1 MTSPAPLTMAM
12 SKTAAA
18 DPFAEEDLIQDELN
32 EPSSVR
38 LDRTNKHGKLIGYSL
53 ITETESDTYTENYD
67 LDDNLVSS
75 FYIDINGYSQ
85 TSTWEP
91 VVDQHGDV
99 VGQRHSSVSSDGSFS
114 AVWTETCDTEGNL
127 LSSTYSS
134 SDGDWESIERVLP
147 PADLAFGPAPLS
159 HALQITGADA
169 DGSTY
174 QRTELFDINGNLVR
188 SEGLNGDGSSE
199 LYAIAPVTNDD
210 GTIQGYEG
218 TWTWTDPNGN
228 ISTWTDHLDAQLT
241 FQDVITDGI
250 NDFDQPKIAIC
261 SDQPE
266 IAICPY
272 PEPQDYW
279 PEPAE
284 LDGSQNDEGSVVPAD
299 WHPEAAP
306 TRIDHTDEF
315 GTLIGYSLITET
327 EWDTY
332 TENFDLD
339 DNLISSTYTN
349 TNGYSQTSTWEALLD
364 QHGDVVGQRH
374 SSVSSDSS
382 FSDSWIETYDTQ
394 ENLLSSTYSSS
405 DGDWESIERVLPPAG
420 LAFGPAP
427 LSHALEITG
436 ADADGSTY
444 QRTELFDINGNLVR
458 SEGLN
463 GDGSSE
469 LYAIAPVTNDDGTIQ
484 GYEGTWTWTDPNGE
498 TTSSE
503 WPERFDLDFNPIG
516 RPIYHKGLMNIRG
529 DLGDTLMMTTHDEPS
544 FAYRSNT
551 GSNHSV
557 LADLPL
563 NEAPVATE
571 TSDELPWINFET
583 SPNDHSTD
591 STDQILES
599 TDHQIL
605 PDSIDSPAP
614 SESWPTAEEL
624 AYTTSFIE
632 GPALSEPPIEIMPL
646 IISSD
651 SSDVKLNRPDHWNIT
666 HASLLGSADL
676 TLRGNKLANVLLG
689 NDGNNRIGG
698 GRGKDLITGGYGFD
712 LFTFRNQRNSFD
724 TITDFNPVE
733 DKFLLKGKVFRDLFS
748 PAGLREGVI
757 GNTLFFDA
765 TSGHL
770 LFAPAGEGSGSRPV
784 RLAALPGLEGFELS
798 ADLFLLG

>member
-1 MTSPAPLTMAM
+1 
-12 SKTAAA
+12 
-18 DPFAEEDLIQDELN
+18 
-32 EPSSVR
+32 
-38 LDRTNKHGKLIGYSL
+38 
-53 ITETESDTYTENYD
+53 
-67 LDDNLVSS
+67 
-75 FYIDINGYSQ
+75 
-85 TSTWEP
+85 
-91 VVDQHGDV
+91 
-99 VGQRHSSVSSDGSFS
+99 
-114 AVWTETCDTEGNL
+114 
-127 LSSTYSS
+127 
-134 SDGDWESIERVLP
+134 
-147 PADLAFGPAPLS
+147 
-159 HALQITGADA
+159 
-169 DGSTY
+169 
-174 QRTELFDINGNLVR
+174 
-188 SEGLNGDGSSE
+188 
-199 LYAIAPVTNDD
+199 
-210 GTIQGYEG
+210 
-218 TWTWTDPNGN
+218 
-228 ISTWTDHLDAQLT
+228 
-241 FQDVITDGI
+241 
-250 NDFDQPKIAIC
+250 
-261 SDQPE
+261 
-266 IAICPY
+266 
-272 PEPQDYW
+272 
-279 PEPAE
+279 
-284 LDGSQNDEGSVVPAD
+284 
-299 WHPEAAP
+299 
-306 TRIDHTDEF
+306 
-315 GTLIGYSLITET
+315 
-327 EWDTY
+327 
-332 TENFDLD
+332 
-339 DNLISSTYTN
+339 
-349 TNGYSQTSTWEALLD
+349 
-364 QHGDVVGQRH
+364 
-374 SSVSSDSS
+374 
-382 FSDSWIETYDTQ
+382 
-394 ENLLSSTYSSS
+394 
-405 DGDWESIERVLPPAG
+405 
-420 LAFGPAP
+420 
-427 LSHALEITG
+427 
-436 ADADGSTY
+436 
-444 QRTELFDINGNLVR
+444 VR

-503 WPERFDLDFNPIG
+503 RPERFDLDFNPIG

-563 NEAPVATE
+563 NEAPVTTE
-571 TSDELPWINFET
+571 TSDGLPWVNFET
-583 SPNDHSTD
+583 SSNDHSTD
-591 STDQILES
+591 STDQIPES

-632 GPALSEPPIEIMPL
+632 DPALSEPPTEIMPL

-676 TLRGNKLANVLLG
+676 TLRGNKLANVLVG